1 MELILLDDLKLIRNF
16 IYEKADL
23 ITTSEVDID
32 FSLINNQFKLK
43 SRVNQYKIQEKTVI
57 LHTNNPHK
65 LIHLLSATG
74 LFKSVLNCETII
86 LLSDAKYTLGVITS
100 DDRGFVVPGLNL
112 IPNFVVSKH
121 INELNSHN
129 PGIVGLDPEVN
140 SVLKIRNGEVILVS
154 GQLRCIRNLESI

>member
-1 MELILLDDLKLIRNF
+1 MELILIDDPKLIRNF
-16 IYEKADL
+16 IYKKADL

-57 LHTNNPHK
+57 LHTNNSHK

-100 DDRGFVVPGLNL
+100 DDRGFVVPGLDL

-121 INELNSHN
+121 ISELNSHN

-140 SVLKIRNGEVILVS
+140 SVVKIRNGEVILVS